1 MAVNEDNDQT
11 PVTHDP
17 VTHDPKGRRF
27 VTTRDGQEA
36 SVEYRLGD
44 GEMSITHTLVPEAIG
59 GRGIA
64 GELVRAAMDHAR
76 AQGLKVVPQCS
87 YAVGWLDRHPE
98 YAELRA

>member
-1 MAVNEDNDQT
+1 MTANADSDQAA
-11 PVTHDP
+11 VTHDP
-17 VTHDPKGRRF
+17 EGRRF
-27 VTTRDGQEA
+27 VTHREGHEA
-36 SVEYRLGD
+36 FVEYRLGD
-44 GEMSITHTLVPEAIG
+44 GVMTITHTLVPEAIG

-87 YAVGWLDRHPE
+87 YADGWLDRHPD